1 MNHTKLITLFALTLC
16 SAWSQ
21 EPDRLRSLRDSYR
34 SAVERS
40 TAPLTKTYLAELE
53 KLKTELTKKGDL
65 QGALAVESE
74 IKVISPTSQ
83 TPAPNDDDI
92 AKSIEGTD
100 WKNKNMAVKE
110 GIRFE
115 GGKVFFVDQ
124 SGGRRGYVFT
134 DEGQRT
140 LSFKYRSGE
149 KVVITFDRQLKN
161 FELSSPKSS
170 FERGSQ
176 K

>member
-1 MNHTKLITLFALTLC
+1 MKHTKLITLLALTIS

-40 TAPLTKTYLAELE
+40 TAPLTKTYLTELE

-74 IKVISPTSQ
+74 IKVISPTAQ
-83 TPAPNDDDI
+83 APAPNDDDI

-100 WKNKNMAVKE
+100 WRNKNKAAKD

-134 DEGQRT
+134 NEGQRT
-140 LSFKYRSGE
+140 LGFNYGSGQ
-149 KVVITFDRQLKN
+149 KVLITFDRQLKT
-161 FELSSPKSS
+161 FELSAPKSS
-170 FERGSQ
+170 FERVSP